1 MAQRKSAKMVR
12 ARERAEELACED
24 LAREQK
30 RVELAASF
38 FTEYENV
45 ERADE
50 QLEEQ
55 IAQIR
60 VEAERKIEAARSK
73 SEERSAAARTQ
84 CAQIAR
90 EMIDTGLAQRRT
102 AERLGLS
109 AAALRRLLADV
120 DTEGSSGRL

>member
-45 ERADE
+45 ERA
-50 QLEEQ
+50 EEQ